1 MQIRPHNFHDLRS
14 LRNLLL
20 VALVAAF
27 CFGGSFTCK
36 ASKHDD
42 DGGGSSVSVNL

>member
-1 MQIRPHNFHDLRS
+1 MAPR
-14 LRNLLL
+14 LRNLRNLCL

-27 CFGGSFTCK
+27 CFGGSFTCV

-42 DGGGSSVSVNL
+42 DGGAIVVVNP